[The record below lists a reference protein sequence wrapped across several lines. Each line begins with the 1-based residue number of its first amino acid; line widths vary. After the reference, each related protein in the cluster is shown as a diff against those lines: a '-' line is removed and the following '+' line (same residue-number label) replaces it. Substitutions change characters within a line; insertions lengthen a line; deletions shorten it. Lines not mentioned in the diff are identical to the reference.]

1 MEYFICIVIG
11 ALAGVSSG
19 VFGIGGGILIVPAL
33 ILAFGFTQQKA
44 QGTSLASLLLPVGIL
59 AVINYHKSG
68 NANLW
73 YGGMI
78 GLGYLGGALMGSNVA
93 LSTSSDDLRRWFG
106 VFMVA
111 LGLWFIFKKS

>member
-1 MEYFICIVIG
+1 MAYILCILIG
-11 ALAGVSSG
+11 ILAGVSSG
-19 VFGIGGGILIVPAL
+19 IFGIGGGILIVPAL

-59 AVINYHKSG
+59 AVINYYKSG

-78 GLGYLGGALMGSNVA
+78 GLGYLGGALLGSKVA
-93 LSTSSDDLRRWFG
+93 LDASSDDLRRWFG
-106 VFMVA
+106 GFMIV
-111 LGLWFIFKKS
+111 LGLWFVFKKS